1 VSGIVRA
8 EALVAQGVDGRWL
21 REQRQARR
29 WDVPE
34 MARRLADAAEDSRGD
49 LPDHECLV
57 RYIRRWERGSGVSER
72 YRLLYAKV
80 LGLPGDLHI
89 SSENTPDSGARGP
102 YAPEI
107 VTAIGRALHSGGP
120 DLAQARSVE
129 AVQRDVIQAWR
140 LRQSARYVELGELLS
155 SLLGETV
162 THLDTSS
169 GGADMPAAVN
179 AAVHAHNTVSS
190 LLKRLEAFEMA
201 AIAADRAFRFAQQ
214 AEDSLLTGAATLRL
228 ANVFLAAGRD
238 AEAME
243 TAAQGAG
250 AIPLRAEAGPEA
262 FATFG
267 ALLLTA
273 AVAAAQ
279 MKEAA
284 WAWEFLGQAKS
295 AASGLAGEQVGL
307 CAVFGPVNLAIHGVQ
322 VATELGDFREALR
335 RAERVEAAELPAS
348 LVERRTT
355 LLIDIARSRAGQG
368 DHGAAGDTL
377 LEAERLAPLEV
388 RYNRVARGLL
398 IRLLA
403 RSRVPAE
410 LRELAERVGVA
421 A

>member
-1 VSGIVRA
+1 
-8 EALVAQGVDGRWL
+8 
-21 REQRQARR
+21 
-29 WDVPE
+29 
-34 MARRLADAAEDSRGD
+34 M
-49 LPDHECLV
+49 
-57 RYIRRWERGSGVSER
+57 
-72 YRLLYAKV
+72 
-80 LGLPGDLHI
+80 
-89 SSENTPDSGARGP
+89 
-102 YAPEI
+102 
-107 VTAIGRALHSGGP
+107 
-120 DLAQARSVE
+120 
-129 AVQRDVIQAWR
+129 QAWR
-140 LRQSARYVELGELLS
+140 LRQSARYAELGELLTG
-155 SLLGETV
+155 LLHETV
-162 THLDTSS
+162 AHLGTSS
-169 GGADMPAAVN
+169 GGADMPAAVS

-190 LLKRLEAFEMA
+190 LLKRLEAFEIA
-201 AIAADRAFRFAQQ
+201 AIAADRAFRLAQQ

-228 ANVFLAAGRD
+228 ATVFLAAGRD

-243 TAAQGAG
+243 TAAQGADAVPLG
-250 AIPLRAEAGPEA
+250 AGARPEA

-279 MKEAA
+279 MNEAA
-284 WAWEFLGQAKS
+284 RAWEFLGHAKS
-295 AASGLAGEQVGL
+295 AAGSLACEHAGL

-335 RAERVEAAELPAS
+335 RAERVQIAKLPAS

-355 LLIDIARSRAGQG
+355 LLIDIARSQTGQG

-388 RYNRVARGLL
+388 RYGGVARGLL
-398 IRLLA
+398 AGLLV

>member
-1 VSGIVRA
+1 MAPR
-8 EALVAQGVDGRWL
+8 VDGRWL

-29 WDVPE
+29 WDVAE
-34 MARRLADAAEDSRGD
+34 MARRLADAATDSRGD

-57 RYIRRWERGSGVSER
+57 RYIRRWESGSGVSER
-72 YRLLYAKV
+72 YRLLYAKAF
-80 LGLPGDLHI
+80 GLPGDLRT
-89 SSENTPDSGARGP
+89 SSENATDSGARGP

-107 VTAIGRALHSGGP
+107 VIAIGRALHAGGP
-120 DLAQARSVE
+120 DLGPARDIE
-129 AVQRDVIQAWR
+129 AVQRDVMQAWR
-140 LRQSARYVELGELLS
+140 LRQSARYAELGELLAG
-155 SLLGETV
+155 LLHETV
-162 THLDTSS
+162 AYLGSSS
-169 GGADMPAAVN
+169 GGADMPAAVS

-190 LLKRLEAFEMA
+190 LLKRLEAFEIA
-201 AIAADRAFRFAQQ
+201 AIAADRAFRLAQQ

-243 TAAQGAG
+243 TAAQGADAVPPG
-250 AIPLRAEAGPEA
+250 AGARPEA

-279 MKEAA
+279 MNEAA
-284 WAWEFLGQAKS
+284 RAWEFLGHAKS
-295 AASGLAGEQVGL
+295 AAGSLACEHAGL

-335 RAERVEAAELPAS
+335 RAERVQISKLPAS

-355 LLIDIARSRAGQG
+355 LLIDIARSQTGQG

-388 RYNRVARGLL
+388 RYSGVARGLL
-398 IRLLA
+398 AGLLV